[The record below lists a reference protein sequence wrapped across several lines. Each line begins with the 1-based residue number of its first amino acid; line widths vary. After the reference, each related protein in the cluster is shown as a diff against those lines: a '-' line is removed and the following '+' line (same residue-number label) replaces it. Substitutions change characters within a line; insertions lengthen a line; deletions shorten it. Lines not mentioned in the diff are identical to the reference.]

1 MASPFSARVMDG
13 TALAER
19 LLVST
24 AERAAAFRSQ
34 SGRPP
39 RLAAVLVGEDAA
51 SVTYVR
57 MKRARCQ
64 ATGLDSRLIQMRT
77 SSTTTQVVGE
87 VRRLSDDPE
96 VDGILVQHPVPPHV
110 DERSVFEAIREDK
123 DVDGVTSS
131 SFAAMSLGL
140 PGFLS
145 CTPAGILRLLDE
157 YAVDPRGMHAV
168 VIGRSQILGRPIGML
183 LLGRDATVTV
193 CHSKTRDLPTVVR
206 SADIV
211 VAAAGQP
218 HLVRGSWL
226 KAGAVV
232 IDAGYYQGSMGDVHF
247 AEALPIASLI
257 TPVPGGVGP
266 MTIAVLLEQTVTA
279 AEQRALPPGRLRHG
293 EPS

>member
-1 MASPFSARVMDG
+1 MASPFSAKVMDG
-13 TALAER
+13 TALAEK

-24 AERAAAFRSQ
+24 AARAAAFRSQ
-34 SGRPP
+34 AGRPP
-39 RLAAVLVGEDAA
+39 CLAAVLVGEDAA
-51 SVTYVR
+51 SVTYVK

-64 ATGLDSRLIQMRT
+64 ATGLDSRLIQLRA

-87 VRRLSDDPE
+87 VRRLADDPE
-96 VDGILVQHPVPPHV
+96 VDGILVQHPVPPRV
-110 DERSVFEAIREDK
+110 DERSVFEAIGAEK
-123 DVDGVTSS
+123 DVDGVTTA

-140 PGFLS
+140 PGFMS

-168 VIGRSQILGRPIGML
+168 VIGRSPILGRPIGML
-183 LLGRDATVTV
+183 LLGRDATVTF

-211 VAAAGQP
+211 VAAVGQP

-226 KAGAVV
+226 KADAVV
-232 IDAGYYQGSMGDVHF
+232 VDAGYYQGSTGDVHF
-247 AEALPIASLI
+247 AEALPVVSLI

-266 MTIAVLLEQTVTA
+266 MTVAVLLEQTVTA
-279 AEQRALPPGRLRHG
+279 AEQRMLSPDRPRQG